1 MGTKGS
7 GRRTHR
13 EEKEGKGRKMADV
26 SRRAFLKT
34 SGAVLGLSA
43 TGAGVLGLAGCA
55 AASKDAPSEGVGSDA
70 GKAGEESLK
79 VKLCACSPTGNT
91 LAAGLV
97 LVLSL
102 VTCGIYGLY
111 WMYQTGRRVD
121 RLNARYGRHTD
132 NSGLLYLIIGILGL
146 SIVVYGVAQN
156 ELNQYYRNFPP
167 YYDYQ

>member
-1 MGTKGS
+1 MGN
-7 GRRTHR
+7 R
-13 EEKEGKGRKMADV
+13 ERNVALSIVFTILTCGIYGWYWMVVLNDDMLDALNEDG
-26 SRRAFLKT
+26 T
-34 SGAVLGLSA
+34 SG
-43 TGAGVLGLAGCA
+43 
-55 AASKDAPSEGVGSDA
+55 
-70 GKAGEESLK
+70 
-79 VKLCACSPTGNT
+79 
-91 LAAGLV
+91 GLV

>member
-1 MGTKGS
+1 MGN
-7 GRRTHR
+7 R
-13 EEKEGKGRKMADV
+13 ERNVALSIVFTILTCGIYGWYWMVVLNDDMLDALNEDG
-26 SRRAFLKT
+26 T
-34 SGAVLGLSA
+34 SG
-43 TGAGVLGLAGCA
+43 
-55 AASKDAPSEGVGSDA
+55 
-70 GKAGEESLK
+70 
-79 VKLCACSPTGNT
+79 
-91 LAAGLV
+91 GLV
-97 LVLSL
+97 LALSL

>member
-1 MGTKGS
+1 MGN
-7 GRRTHR
+7 R
-13 EEKEGKGRKMADV
+13 ERNVALSIVFTILTCGIYGWYWMVVLNDDMLDALNEDG
-26 SRRAFLKT
+26 T
-34 SGAVLGLSA
+34 SG
-43 TGAGVLGLAGCA
+43 
-55 AASKDAPSEGVGSDA
+55 
-70 GKAGEESLK
+70 
-79 VKLCACSPTGNT
+79 
-91 LAAGLV
+91 GLV

-167 YYDYQ
+167 YYDY

>member
-1 MGTKGS
+1 MGN
-7 GRRTHR
+7 R
-13 EEKEGKGRKMADV
+13 ERNVALSIVFTILTCGIYGWYWMVVLNDDMLDALNEDG
-26 SRRAFLKT
+26 T
-34 SGAVLGLSA
+34 SG
-43 TGAGVLGLAGCA
+43 
-55 AASKDAPSEGVGSDA
+55 
-70 GKAGEESLK
+70 
-79 VKLCACSPTGNT
+79 
-91 LAAGLV
+91 GLV

-132 NSGLLYLIIGILGL
+132 NSGLLYLVIGILGL

>member
-1 MGTKGS
+1 MGN
-7 GRRTHR
+7 R
-13 EEKEGKGRKMADV
+13 ERNVALSIVFTILTCGIYGWYWMVVLNDDMLDALNEDG
-26 SRRAFLKT
+26 T
-34 SGAVLGLSA
+34 SG
-43 TGAGVLGLAGCA
+43 
-55 AASKDAPSEGVGSDA
+55 
-70 GKAGEESLK
+70 
-79 VKLCACSPTGNT
+79 
-91 LAAGLV
+91 GLV

-167 YYDYQ
+167 YYNYQ